1 MRRGVVAFVA
11 ALLVALALPTA
22 AGAAQAPAKPGIRLA
37 SQTAW
42 VGRGDTFRLGLTA
55 DDGGRSGLEVTVSVH
70 RAVTSRTE
78 FQGNLDGTIQGSAF
92 KTATADLAELRP
104 QPGSV
109 FRVEL
114 AVQDQALPRDPTR
127 IALRGAGV
135 YPVRVELG
143 EAGGGKVLSSFVT
156 HLVYVPD
163 PVEGPKLSLAWVT
176 PVHAPPG
183 RRPDGE
189 RRLPVATS
197 SALATLATELEQR
210 PDLPAT
216 LAPTPETIDN
226 LAPGSRSA
234 DPETLARLAR
244 VARVDRRQVIGGTYV
259 PVPLSVFT
267 GALQEEGTASLAAGN
282 ERLDALLQ
290 ARPDGRTRIVGD
302 GVTEAG
308 LARLRDQQVDKVVLP
323 ESELTPVAGQRV
335 TLALP
340 FELGARQGRRVQA
353 GAADDALAQ
362 HFRSGPTAVLAA
374 HQLLADLA
382 VVYFDAPGRR
392 RGVVAVPPR
401 TWVPGAAFLA
411 AFLDGLMS
419 SPVVD
424 PVTIDEYFTI
434 PPASAGR
441 GRPLVRTLKPDVTGG
456 PALPV
461 ASIRAARARLD
472 AFGAV
477 LDANE
482 PIHTRLDRALL
493 VAPSLD
499 LRPAERAAYPAG
511 VVSRVNA
518 ELRAI
523 HGPAQRSITLT
534 ARRGRIP
541 VTVQKDVSYPVRIV
555 LRVEGDQLQF
565 PGGSTRSLRLTRRNT
580 TELFTVQARSSGA
593 FPLTVTLESPD
604 GRLTLSTSRFTVR
617 STAASGL
624 GVFLSI
630 GAGIVL
636 LAWWAR
642 SFSRRRRGETGD
654 ARE

>member
-1 MRRGVVAFVA
+1 MRRLSVAVIA
-11 ALLVALALPTA
+11 TLLVALVVPAA
-22 AGAAQAPAKPGIRLA
+22 AGAQGARPALRLA

-42 VGRGDTFRLGLTA
+42 VGRGDVFRVGLTA

-70 RAVTSRTE
+70 RPLTSRTE
-78 FQGNLDGTIQGSAF
+78 FERTLEGTIQGSAF
-92 KTATADLAELRP
+92 KTATADLSELRP
-104 QPGSV
+104 EPGSV

-114 AVQDQALPRDPTR
+114 QVQDPDQPRDPTR

-143 EAGGGKVLSSFVT
+143 EAGGGRVLSSFVT

-163 PVEGPKLSLAWVT
+163 PVDGPQLSLAWVA
-176 PVHAPPG
+176 PVHAKPG
-183 RRPDGE
+183 RQPDGD
-189 RRLPVATS
+189 RRLPAATS

-210 PDLPAT
+210 HELPVT
-216 LAPTPETIDN
+216 LAPTPETLDS
-226 LAPGSRSA
+226 LGPGSRSA
-234 DPETLARLAR
+234 DLETLARLAR
-244 VARVDRRQVIGGTYV
+244 VARMPRHQVVGGTYV
-259 PVPLSVFT
+259 PAPLSLF
-267 GALQEEGTASLAAGN
+267 ADPLQAEGTASVATGN
-282 ERLDALLQ
+282 ERLDALLET
-290 ARPDGRTRIVGD
+290 RPDGRTRVVSG

-323 ESELTPVAGQRV
+323 ESELAPVPGQRV
-335 TLALP
+335 TLAQP
-340 FELGARQGRRVQA
+340 FEVGARQGRRVQA
-353 GAADDALAQ
+353 GAADGGLAD
-362 HFRSGPTAVLAA
+362 HFRSGVAPVLAA
-374 HQLLADLA
+374 HHLLADLA
-382 VVYFDAPGRR
+382 VIYFDFPGRT

-411 AFLDGLMS
+411 AFLDGLAT
-419 SPVVD
+419 SPLVD
-424 PVTIDEYFTI
+424 AVTLDEYFAI
-434 PPASAGR
+434 PAASVAR
-441 GRPLVRTLKPDVTGG
+441 GRPLVRTLAADATGG
-456 PALPV
+456 PTLPV
-461 ASIRAARARLD
+461 ATIRSARARLD
-472 AFGAV
+472 AFGAL

-482 PIHTRLDRALL
+482 PIHSRLDRTLL

-499 LRPAERAAYPAG
+499 LRPAERAAYANG
-511 VVSRVNA
+511 VIGQVNG
-518 ELRAI
+518 ELGKI

-555 LRVEGDQLQF
+555 IRVEGDQLQF
-565 PGGSTRSLRLTRRNT
+565 PGGATRSLRLTRRNT

-624 GVFLSI
+624 GVVLSV
-630 GAGIVL
+630 GAGAVL

-642 SFSRRRRGETGD
+642 SFSRRRRGHRVD
-654 ARE
+654 

>member
-1 MRRGVVAFVA
+1 MRRGALALIA
-11 ALLVALALPTA
+11 ALLVALVLPTA
-22 AGAAQAPAKPGIRLA
+22 AWGAQAPAKPAIRLA

-42 VGRGDTFRLGLTA
+42 VGRGETFRLGLTA
-55 DDGGRSGLEVTVSVH
+55 EDGGRSGLEVTVSVH
-70 RAVTSRTE
+70 RPLTSRTE
-78 FQGNLDGTIQGSAF
+78 FQRTLDGKIQGSAF
-92 KTATADLAELRP
+92 KTATADLSELRP

-114 AVQDQALPRDPTR
+114 QVQDPTQPRDSSR

-135 YPVRVELG
+135 YPVRVELS
-143 EAGGGKVLSSFVT
+143 EAGGGRVLSSFVT

-163 PVEGPKLSLAWVT
+163 PVEGPQLSFAWVT
-176 PVHAPPG
+176 PVHARPG
-183 RRPDGE
+183 LQPNGE
-189 RRLPVATS
+189 RRLPAATG

-216 LAPTPETIDN
+216 IAPTPETIDS
-226 LAPGSRSA
+226 LGPGSRSA
-234 DPETLARLAR
+234 DAETLARLTR
-244 VARVDRRQVIGGTYV
+244 VARAPRHQVVGDTYV
-259 PVPLSVFT
+259 PVPLSIFT
-267 GALQEEGTASLAAGN
+267 GVLQEEGTASLAAGN

-290 ARPDGRTRIVGD
+290 TRPDGRTRILGG
-302 GVTEAG
+302 GVTDAG
-308 LARLRDQQVDKVVLP
+308 LARLRDQQVDKVVVP
-323 ESELTPVAGQRV
+323 ESELAPVAGQRI

-353 GAADDALAQ
+353 AAADDSLAA
-362 HFRSGPTAVLAA
+362 HFAPGPAPVLAA

-382 VVYFDAPGRR
+382 VVYFDLPGRR

-401 TWVPGAAFLA
+401 TWVPSAAFLA
-411 AFLDGLMS
+411 AFLDGLVS

-424 PVTIDEYFTI
+424 PVTLDEYFAI
-434 PPASAGR
+434 PPATSGR
-441 GRPLVRTLKPDVTGG
+441 SRPLVRTLKPDATGG
-456 PALPV
+456 PTLPV
-461 ASIRAARARLD
+461 AGIRSARARLD
-472 AFGAV
+472 AFGAI
-477 LDANE
+477 LDPNE
-482 PIHTRLDRALL
+482 PIHTRLDRTLL
-493 VAPSLD
+493 VTPSLD
-499 LRPAERAAYPAG
+499 LRPAERAAYPRG
-511 VVSRVNA
+511 VSRRVNS
-518 ELRAI
+518 ELRNI

-555 LRVEGDQLQF
+555 VKVEGDQVQF
-565 PGGSTRSLRLTRRNT
+565 PGGAARALRLTRRNT

-624 GVFLSI
+624 GVVLSI
-630 GAGIVL
+630 GAGAVL

-642 SFSRRRRGETGD
+642 SFARRRRSD
-654 ARE
+654 AVD